1 VYLNLLPESCKIQ
14 VSNTVLGTGRLILAK
29 PTTPSNTA
37 VEFPEAQVHIVGPLI
52 FQNRLLAWYLE
63 ENTGL
68 ACTHIRELDVDAY
81 SNQNGEKT
89 SLVLLD
95 CLGSD
100 FSSLWSTIRS
110 LFDSGSKGYYVAIF
124 NMAAGQPFGNDLVKK
139 GVRGIFYNDDPLA
152 NLSKGVRAILNG
164 ELWFSRKD
172 LMKCILDSNN
182 DSQMAMELKASLTNR
197 EREILILIASGIN
210 NSQIAENLNISRN
223 TVKTHLY
230 NIYNKI
236 KVPNRLQAALWAA
249 KHL

>member
-1 VYLNLLPESCKIQ
+1 M
-14 VSNTVLGTGRLILAK
+14 
-29 PTTPSNTA
+29 
-37 VEFPEAQVHIVGPLI
+37 
-52 FQNRLLAWYLE
+52 AWYLQE
-63 ENTGL
+63 STGL
-68 ACTHIRELDVDAY
+68 TCECIRKLDVEAF
-81 SNQNGEKT
+81 SSQNGEKT
-89 SLVLLD
+89 GLVLLD

-110 LFDSGSKGYYVAIF
+110 LFDADSKGYYVAIF

-152 NLSKGVRAILNG
+152 NLAKGVPAILNG

-172 LMKCILDSNN
+172 LMKCILDSNPDN
-182 DSQMAMELKASLTNR
+182 QLAMELKASLTTR

-210 NSQIAENLNISRN
+210 NSQIADNLNISRN

>member
-1 VYLNLLPESCKIQ
+1 
-14 VSNTVLGTGRLILAK
+14 LAK
-29 PTTPSNTA
+29 SVKSART
-37 VEFPEAQVHIVGPLI
+37 EAKSPVVQIHIVGPLI
-52 FQNRLLAWYLE
+52 FQNRLMAWYLQ

-68 ACTHIRELDVDAY
+68 ECECIKELDVEAF
-81 SNQNGEKT
+81 SSQNGEKT

-110 LFDSGSKGYYVAIF
+110 LFDAGSEGYYVAIF

-152 NLSKGVRAILNG
+152 NLAKGVPAILNG

-172 LMKCILDSNN
+172 LMKCILDSNS
-182 DSQMAMELKASLTNR
+182 DSQLAMELKASLTAR

-210 NSQIAENLNISRN
+210 NSQIADNLNISRN

-249 KHL
+249 KNL

>member
-1 VYLNLLPESCKIQ
+1 MAES
-14 VSNTVLGTGRLILAK
+14 
-29 PTTPSNTA
+29 TTPKHTRAQS
-37 VEFPEAQVHIVGPLI
+37 PEAQVHIVGPLK
-52 FQNRLLAWYLE
+52 FQNKLMAWYLQE
-63 ENTGL
+63 STGL
-68 ACTHIRELDVDAY
+68 TCAPIKELDVEAF
-81 SNQNGEKT
+81 SNPIGEKT

-100 FSSLWSTIRS
+100 FSTLWSTIRS

-124 NMAAGQPFGNDLVKK
+124 NMAVGQPFGNDLVKK
-139 GVRGIFYNDDPLA
+139 GVRGIFFNDDPLA

-172 LMKCILDSNN
+172 LMKCILDSNTDN
-182 DSQMAMELKASLTNR
+182 QLAMELKTSLTTR

-210 NSQIAENLNISRN
+210 NSQIADNLNISRN

>member
-1 VYLNLLPESCKIQ
+1 MANSTEHEQKRPKSPA
-14 VSNTVLGTGRLILAK
+14 AK
-29 PTTPSNTA
+29 
-37 VEFPEAQVHIVGPLI
+37 VHIVGPLV
-52 FQNRLLAWYLE
+52 FQNKLMAWYLE

-68 ACTHIRELDVDAY
+68 PCTCIKELDLTVF
-81 SNQNGEKT
+81 SNRNGQPVE
-89 SLVLLD
+89 LVLLD

-100 FSSLWSTIRS
+100 FSNLWSTVRA
-110 LFDSGSKGYYVAIF
+110 LHDSASKGTFVAIF

-139 GVRGIFYNDDPLA
+139 GVRGVFYNDDPLP
-152 NLSKGVRAILNG
+152 NLAKGVPAILNG

-172 LMKCILDSNN
+172 LMKCILDS
-182 DSQMAMELKASLTNR
+182 DSGSHPALEHKSQLTAR

-236 KVPNRLQAALWAA
+236 SVPNRLQAALWAA

>member
-1 VYLNLLPESCKIQ
+1 MTQTAAPKH
-14 VSNTVLGTGRLILAK
+14 
-29 PTTPSNTA
+29 TPAHSQ
-37 VEFPEAQVHIVGPLI
+37 EAQVHIIGPLI
-52 FQNRLLAWYLE
+52 FQNRLMAWYLQ

-68 ACTHIRELDVDAY
+68 PCACIKQLDIEAF
-81 SNQNGEKT
+81 SAQNGEKNA
-89 SLVLLD
+89 LVMLD

-110 LFDSGSKGYYVAIF
+110 LFDSGASGYYVAIF

-152 NLSKGVRAILNG
+152 NLSKGVQAILNG

-182 DSQMAMELKASLTNR
+182 DNQLAMELKASLTNR

-210 NSQIAENLNISRN
+210 NSQIADNLNISRN

>member
-1 VYLNLLPESCKIQ
+1 LVKSTT
-14 VSNTVLGTGRLILAK
+14 STRTRAK
-29 PTTPSNTA
+29 SPA
-37 VEFPEAQVHIVGPLI
+37 AQIHIVGPFI
-52 FQNRLLAWYLE
+52 FQNKLMAWYLQ

-68 ACTHIRELDVDAY
+68 TCACIRELDVQAF
-81 SNQNGEKT
+81 SSQNGEKT
-89 SLVLLD
+89 GLVLLD

-110 LFDSGSKGYYVAIF
+110 LFDAGSEGYYVAIF

-152 NLSKGVRAILNG
+152 NLAKGVPAILNG

-172 LMKCILDSNN
+172 LMKCILDSNS
-182 DSQMAMELKASLTNR
+182 DSQLAMELKASLTAR

-210 NSQIAENLNISRN
+210 NSQIADNLNISRN